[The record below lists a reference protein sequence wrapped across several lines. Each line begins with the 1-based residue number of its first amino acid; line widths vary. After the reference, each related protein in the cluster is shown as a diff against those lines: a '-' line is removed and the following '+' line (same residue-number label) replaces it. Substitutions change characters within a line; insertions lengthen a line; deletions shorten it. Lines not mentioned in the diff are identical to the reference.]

1 MKLIFYWKRQ
11 TINKCNNF
19 KSDKCPE
26 RHWAEC
32 CNNDLQLRV
41 NTIGSSLRDQN
52 GEELAVTA
60 LGQALK
66 AGRRAGPG
74 PKETNLQDPGRKG
87 R

>member
-1 MKLIFYWKRQ
+1 MELIFYWRRQ

-41 NTIGSSLRDQN
+41 NTIGSSLRERPEWGGASCDSSGTGPESREKSRPRPKRNQP
-52 GEELAVTA
+52 
-60 LGQALK
+60 
-66 AGRRAGPG
+66 AGP
-74 PKETNLQDPGRKG
+74 R
-87 R
+87 